1 MTGIQPINSTYKKP
15 LLRADNTGYAAL
27 AGLALTTGAAFIK
40 NKSIKK
46 TFEMMKKYLMTG
58 IAALFNV
65 STETFVKSIKTN
77 GKSKTNKLVNI

>member
-46 TFEMMKKYLMTG
+46 SHKPLAFVTG
-58 IAALFNV
+58 ALTLIHLGVILNYQ
-65 STETFVKSIKTN
+65 
-77 GKSKTNKLVNI
+77 NKWKEQNK